1 MVRKIIDYLINM
13 LRWSVILL
21 VTISTLVVLATG
33 NKEIALLTLALI
45 IVWWMVGLLQG
56 KENK

>member
-1 MVRKIIDYLINM
+1 MIRKIIDCLINM

-21 VTISTLVVLATG
+21 ITISTLVVLATG
-33 NKEIALLTLALI
+33 NNEIALLTLALI

-56 KENK
+56 KE